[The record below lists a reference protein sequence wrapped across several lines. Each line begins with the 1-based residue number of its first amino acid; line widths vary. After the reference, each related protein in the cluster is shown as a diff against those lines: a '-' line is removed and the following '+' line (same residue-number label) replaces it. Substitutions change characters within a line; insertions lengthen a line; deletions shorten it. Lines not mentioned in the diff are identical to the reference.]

1 MFVTPLC
8 LDNLLHCSRFD
19 KEDKIYA
26 TEVAL
31 KTQKNPL
38 TEKNSYTFSM
48 KALTQLSISLRTS
61 MISIREL

>member
-31 KTQKNPL
+31 KTQK
-38 TEKNSYTFSM
+38 KRI
-48 KALTQLSISLRTS
+48 KALSDF
-61 MISIREL
+61 

>member
-31 KTQKNPL
+31 KTQKKSGQIASVVDFL
-38 TEKNSYTFSM
+38 THNVGQK
-48 KALTQLSISLRTS
+48 
-61 MISIREL
+61 